1 MTIPNIDH
9 HHRAVRRRIIG
20 DVPGW
25 AQTEI
30 AGNLVSYSRTEGI
43 TGAPAPGNA
52 LAEMLVDVA
61 RDEGI
66 ASPGTFSRS
75 FVAQRI
81 DDLRRRPAW
90 ALKAHRQAHLLE
102 AFYLNGD
109 GGQYLYA

>member
-1 MTIPNIDH
+1 MTIQSIDH

-30 AGNLVSYSRTEGI
+30 AGILVSYNRTEGI

-52 LAEMLVDVA
+52 LDVMLVDVA

-75 FVAQRI
+75 FVERRI
-81 DDLRRRPAW
+81 DDLRGRPVW

-109 GGQYLYA
+109 GSRYLYA